1 MKKASTILSHLVNQ
15 PQFRS
20 LKPQRCYRKFLSLLT
35 PKWQKA
41 IAFVYV
47 KNDTLHVVLSHPGF
61 KMELNYNKD
70 LLKSV
75 LTQLASIDPDCQM
88 LKASKVNIFTDKYRR
103 LQQEKRAPDT
113 IPYYHE
119 FAKSE
124 FEIET
129 DDPELRAK
137 FEAIKESIRCNR

>member
-1 MKKASTILSHLVNQ
+1 
-15 PQFRS
+15 
-20 LKPQRCYRKFLSLLT
+20 
-35 PKWQKA
+35 
-41 IAFVYV
+41 
-47 KNDTLHVVLSHPGF
+47 
-61 KMELNYNKD
+61 MELNYNKD

-88 LKASKVNIFTDKYRR
+88 LSASKVNIFSDKYRA
-103 LQQEKRAPDT
+103 LAQSQKKPDT
-113 IPYYHE
+113 TPYYHE

-124 FEIET
+124 FDIET